1 MTKIYILFHREYAG
15 SMTFMGAYSTPD
27 LAAAGRKIF
36 EERDID
42 LYGAPGDYHIV
53 ATWMDNTDVSK

>member
-1 MTKIYILFHREYAG
+1 MNKVYVVFLREYTGPMA
-15 SMTFMGAYSTPD
+15 FMGVYSTPD
-27 LAAAGRKIF
+27 LAAAGRKIL